1 MNSMFQIKLTMSES
15 DTKDDLAKV
24 MISVRRTLITNDL
37 LRHTRELWRLR
48 RKCGELLRLER
59 IS

>member
-1 MNSMFQIKLTMSES
+1 MFQIKLTMSES

-24 MISVRRTLITNDL
+24 VISVRRTLITNDL